1 MKGKKTMRRYRRR
14 KAKPGQLIAY
24 YGKAERWDKPD
35 VCISWGGG
43 GAEQADAS
51 LLYVALCAKRMEPC
65 LRSESPIR
73 SDHKFVESFVEE
85 LEKRGYD
92 ITTLKF
98 SIEQKRDKSTA

>member
-1 MKGKKTMRRYRRR
+1 MKTKRYRRR

-35 VCISWGGG
+35 VCIAWGGD
-43 GAEQADAS
+43 GAKQADAS

-65 LRSESPIR
+65 LRSESPIK

-92 ITTLKF
+92 LTTLKF
-98 SIEQKRDKSTA
+98 SIEQKR